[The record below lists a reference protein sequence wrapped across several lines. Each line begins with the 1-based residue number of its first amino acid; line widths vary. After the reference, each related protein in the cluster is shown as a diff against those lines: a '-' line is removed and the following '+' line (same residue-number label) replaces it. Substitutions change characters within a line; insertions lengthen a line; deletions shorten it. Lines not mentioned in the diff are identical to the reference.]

1 MGILCD
7 FFLRVD
13 FWLNFLLSVC
23 VCQFLQMENELA
35 REQMAES
42 ESMLRA
48 NLQGLRERN
57 IQCEDLKG
65 ELGQLQ

>member
-1 MGILCD
+1 MSGLISCLCV
-7 FFLRVD
+7 F
-13 FWLNFLLSVC
+13 
-23 VCQFLQMENELA
+23 QFLQMENELA
-35 REQMAES
+35 REQMSES
-42 ESMLRA
+42 ECMLRA

>member
-1 MGILCD
+1 MH
-7 FFLRVD
+7 FAV
-13 FWLNFLLSVC
+13 WLAIKWLSVFVC

-42 ESMLRA
+42 ERLLRA

-65 ELGQLQ
+65 ELNQLQ

>member
-1 MGILCD
+1 MMG
-7 FFLRVD
+7 
-13 FWLNFLLSVC
+13 FWVNLSSC

-35 REQMAES
+35 REQVTES
-42 ESMLRA
+42 ERMLRT

>member
-1 MGILCD
+1 MYVCD
-7 FFLRVD
+7 LASF
-13 FWLNFLLSVC
+13 

-35 REQMAES
+35 REQVLES
-42 ESMLRA
+42 ECMLRA

-57 IQCEDLKG
+57 IEREDLKV

>member
-1 MGILCD
+1 MN
-7 FFLRVD
+7 LR
-13 FWLNFLLSVC
+13 LNFLLH
-23 VCQFLQMENELA
+23 VCQFLQMENKLA
-35 REQMAES
+35 REQTGES
-42 ESMLRA
+42 EHMLRE